1 MTVSS
6 ERESVRLQPVT
17 DPRFTPTEVRAPLGA
32 PWFEVAWADTA
43 TLRLPNPI
51 LRGYCPCAGCQ
62 GHSGRTGFL
71 AGHDSELR
79 EIATVGNY
87 ALRLVWGDGHGSGIY
102 TFQFLRQLGELYAL
116 HGAALPELVPELP
129 RR

>member
-6 ERESVRLQPVT
+6 EPEWARLEQVT
-17 DPRFTPTEVRAPLGA
+17 DPRFTPTEVRAPMGA
-32 PWFEVAWADTA
+32 SWFEVVWADAT
-43 TLRLPNPI
+43 TLRVTNPI

-62 GHSGRTGFL
+62 GHGGRTGFV

-79 EIATVGNY
+79 EIAAVGNY

-102 TFQFLRQLGELYAL
+102 TFQYLRHLGELYAQ